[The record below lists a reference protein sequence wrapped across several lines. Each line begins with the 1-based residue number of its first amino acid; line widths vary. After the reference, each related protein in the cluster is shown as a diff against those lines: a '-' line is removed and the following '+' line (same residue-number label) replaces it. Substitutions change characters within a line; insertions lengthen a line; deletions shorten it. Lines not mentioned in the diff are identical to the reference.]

1 MQVNVNLG
9 ERSYAI
15 TIEKGALSHIGSY
28 IPQGGK
34 TLVVTD
40 DGVPAGYAKA
50 VADGMENAV
59 TVTLPQ
65 GEATKNFESYKA
77 LCEKLLELGFT
88 RSDKVI
94 AVGGGVVGDL
104 AGFAAS
110 TYMRGIDFYNVPT
123 TLLSQVDSSVGGK
136 TAIDL
141 CGIKNIIGTFY
152 QPKAVIID
160 PDVLKTLDRRQYAC
174 GMAEALKMAA
184 TSSGELFEMIEG
196 GIDERNIEEMIA
208 RAVGIKADVVSKDEK
223 EAGLRKILNFGHTIG
238 HGIESLGELYHG
250 ECVALGMLCMCS
262 GDVRPRIEKVMKSL
276 GIPTKIK
283 ADREKIIS
291 AVCHDKKMQGETISA
306 VFVDRIGSF
315 EIRKATPEELSERL
329 SEILI

>member
-1 MQVNVNLG
+1 MTVTVNLG
-9 ERSYAI
+9 ERSYDI
-15 TIEKGALSHIGSY
+15 TIEKRALSRIENY
-28 IPQGGK
+28 IPHGGK
-34 TLVVTD
+34 TLIVTD

-50 VADGMENAV
+50 VADRMENSV
-59 TVTLPQ
+59 TVTLPH
-65 GEATKNFESYKA
+65 GEASKNFENYKM
-77 LCEKLLELGFT
+77 LCEVMLRHDFT

-174 GMAEALKMAA
+174 GMAETLKMAA

-196 GIDERNIEEMIA
+196 GIDEHNIEEMIA

-250 ECVALGMLCMCS
+250 ECVALGMLCMC
-262 GDVRPRIEKVMKSL
+262 GEKVYPRLEKVIKSL

-283 ADREKIIS
+283 ADRDKIIS
-291 AVCHDKKMQGETISA
+291 AVRHDKKMQGETINA
-306 VFVDRIGSF
+306 VFVDSIGSF

>member
-1 MQVNVNLG
+1 
-9 ERSYAI
+9 
-15 TIEKGALSHIGSY
+15 
-28 IPQGGK
+28 
-34 TLVVTD
+34 
-40 DGVPAGYAKA
+40 
-50 VADGMENAV
+50 MENAV

-136 TAIDL
+136 TAIDF

-160 PDVLKTLDRRQYAC
+160 PFVLKTLDRRQYAC
-174 GMAEALKMAA
+174 GMAEALKIAA
-184 TSSGELFEMIEG
+184 TSSAELFEMIEG

-262 GDVRPRIEKVMKSL
+262 GDVRPRIEMVMKSL

-283 ADREKIIS
+283 ADKEKIIS

>member
-1 MQVNVNLG
+1 MTVTVNLG
-9 ERSYAI
+9 ERSYDI
-15 TIEKGALSHIGSY
+15 TIEKGALSRIENY
-28 IPQGGK
+28 IPHGGK
-34 TLVVTD
+34 TLIVTD

-65 GEATKNFESYKA
+65 GEATKNFESYKV
-77 LCEKLLELGFT
+77 LCEKLLNLGFT

-160 PDVLKTLDRRQYAC
+160 PDVLKTLDHQYVC
-174 GMAEALKMAA
+174 
-184 TSSGELFEMIEG
+184 
-196 GIDERNIEEMIA
+196 
-208 RAVGIKADVVSKDEK
+208 
-223 EAGLRKILNFGHTIG
+223 LRKG
-238 HGIESLGELYHG
+238 
-250 ECVALGMLCMCS
+250 
-262 GDVRPRIEKVMKSL
+262 
-276 GIPTKIK
+276 
-283 ADREKIIS
+283 
-291 AVCHDKKMQGETISA
+291 
-306 VFVDRIGSF
+306 
-315 EIRKATPEELSERL
+315 
-329 SEILI
+329 